1 MIQIIP
7 SEKRHVQ
14 KMGWLDVYSIFSCNN
29 YFDPWNTH
37 FSNLIALN
45 EYIIQPGFGFD
56 MHPHED
62 IEQIFLL
69 MEGELSYA
77 DSLGN
82 KGVLVPGDIQAISAG
97 RGYARHAYNK
107 SDTPCRYLAIWLI
120 PHTLR
125 LPPSYMDTSFSKNS
139 FASIPIPIVS
149 GDACLL
155 GQFHEYPLLEIHSNA
170 TLFKMRLN
178 ASEHFERI
186 TEKEKEFIYIS
197 EGIVHCNNETICRG
211 GHIRVEGKEKLR
223 FFSDHLAEIIII
235 SMWKHSS

>member
-1 MIQIIP
+1 MIQTFK

-14 KMGWLDVYSIFSCNN
+14 KMGWLDLYSIFSCNN

-37 FSNLIALN
+37 FFNLVALN

-69 MEGELSYA
+69 KEGELAYA

-82 KGVLVPGDIQAISAG
+82 KGVLIPGAIQAISAG
-97 RGYARHAYNK
+97 CGYARHAYNK
-107 SDTPCRYLAIWLI
+107 SAAPCRYLAIWLI

-125 LPPSYMDTSFSKNS
+125 LPPAYMSTAVSEQSFGS
-139 FASIPIPIVS
+139 APLPIAS
-149 GDACLL
+149 GDPALL
-155 GQFHEYPLLEIHSNA
+155 RQFHEYPLLEINSNA
-170 TLFKMRLN
+170 TIFKLRLN
-178 ASEHFERI
+178 PSEHFEI
-186 TEKEKEFIYIS
+186 STKKEKEFFYIS
-197 EGIVHCNNETICRG
+197 EGGVQCNNETVCKG

-223 FFSDHLAEIIII
+223 FFSNYLSEIIII
-235 SMWKHSS
+235 SMWKHSI